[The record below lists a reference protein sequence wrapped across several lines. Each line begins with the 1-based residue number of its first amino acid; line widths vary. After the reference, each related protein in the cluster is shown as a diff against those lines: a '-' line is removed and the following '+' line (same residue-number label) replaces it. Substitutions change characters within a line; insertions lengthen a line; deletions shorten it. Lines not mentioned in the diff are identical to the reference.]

1 MKTTLKAHKSFGINT
16 SFGSTKKGFINSF
29 TLIELLIV
37 VAIIGILAGV
47 GIPMYQDYLETS
59 KLSALKTNNRNICNL
74 ISTTQFKCEF
84 NVYQDLPGIP
94 YQLNCH
100 NSIHQQI
107 QIYALYSSTLFSNPY
122 DKNEKG
128 CRQVG
133 LNPEKKIG
141 LGNAQV
147 GSCVIGYIDSS
158 NSPSGKIIQCVTKIA
173 DSLVNITSP
182 KTIVDSAM
190 WNPK

>member
-1 MKTTLKAHKSFGINT
+1 MKVTLKVHKSFGINT
-16 SFGSTKKGFINSF
+16 SFGSIKNKVINSF

-37 VAIIGILAGV
+37 VAIIGILSGV
-47 GIPMYQDYLETS
+47 GIPMYQGYMDTS
-59 KLSALKTNNRNICNL
+59 KQSALLTNNHNICNL
-74 ISTTQFKCEF
+74 ISTTQFQCEF

-100 NSIHQQI
+100 DSIDQQMK
-107 QIYALYSSTLFSNPY
+107 IYALYSSTLFSNPY
-122 DKNEKG
+122 NKNEKG
-128 CRQVG
+128 CRSVG

-141 LGNAQV
+141 LGNLQL

-173 DSLVNITSP
+173 DGLVNKTRP
-182 KTIVDSAM
+182 KTAIISAI

>member
-1 MKTTLKAHKSFGINT
+1 MKMTSKVLKNCGIIINFGN
-16 SFGSTKKGFINSF
+16 TKKLNKSF

-37 VAIIGILAGV
+37 LAIIGILAGV
-47 GIPMYQDYLETS
+47 GIPMYQGYMENA
-59 KLSALKTNNRNICNL
+59 KLSAMKANNYNICNV
-74 ISTTQFKCEF
+74 ISSTQFKCEY
-84 NVYQDLPGIP
+84 NVYQDLAGIP

-173 DSLVNITSP
+173 DGLVNKTRP
-182 KTIVDSAM
+182 KTTVDSAV